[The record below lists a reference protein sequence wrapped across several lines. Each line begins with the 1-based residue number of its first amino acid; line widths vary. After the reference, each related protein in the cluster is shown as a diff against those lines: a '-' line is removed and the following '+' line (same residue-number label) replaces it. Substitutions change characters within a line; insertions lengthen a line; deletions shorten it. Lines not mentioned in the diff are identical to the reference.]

1 MTFDHASAP
10 RGIRDGNP
18 QFGQTSLPSSREL
31 GEVIPAKQPDGTPVA
46 AGGPAFA
53 KSWAHFVAGG

>member
-1 MTFDHASAP
+1 MTFEHASAP
-10 RGIRDGNP
+10 RGLRDAH

-31 GEVIPAKQPDGTPVA
+31 GEVVPAKLPDGAPIA